1 MRDRERPG
9 PFENQATTI
18 TTILMTAVIF
28 LVVWCPPSESLSLG
42 GVVLSF
48 Y

>member
-9 PFENQATTI
+9 PFENQATI
-18 TTILMTAVIF
+18 IATILMTAVIF